1 MDERVRRFRVAADRH
16 RGVRKRGRYPIEARR
31 AAVEYAQSRQREG
44 ATIHRAATELDLPMP
59 TLQVWMQAAA
69 PVFRRVAVAPAMSSE
84 SARLVARTP
93 SGLSIEGLDLAG
105 VVTLAR
111 ALESR

>member
-1 MDERVRRFRVAADRH
+1 MDQRIRRFRAACR
-16 RGVRKRGRYPIEARR
+16 RGVRGRRRYPIEAHR
-31 AAVEYAQSRQREG
+31 AAVEYARWRQRDG
-44 ATIHRAATELDLPMP
+44 ATVHRAAGELGLPMP
-59 TLQVWMQAAA
+59 TLQVWMRAAA
-69 PVFRRVAVAPAMSSE
+69 PAFRRVAVAPTVPSE
-84 SARLVARTP
+84 SARLVARMP